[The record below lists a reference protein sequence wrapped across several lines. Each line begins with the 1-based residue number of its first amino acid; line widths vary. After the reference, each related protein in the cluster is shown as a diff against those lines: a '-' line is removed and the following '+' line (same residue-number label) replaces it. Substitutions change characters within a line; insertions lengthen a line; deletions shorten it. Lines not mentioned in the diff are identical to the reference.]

1 MRVLPHV
8 DDVGVSPGSVIAWQ
22 ALRRAGVVRS
32 ASLMV
37 PCAYYPM
44 ARDDVLADP
53 DQDMGVHITLTSEWS
68 PYRWRPLI
76 GARGGLTDSEGYMHR
91 RPEMVLA
98 NADEGAVAAEIEA
111 QIQQVLADG
120 LRPTHLD
127 AHMGTALLPPFVWAL
142 IGAGRQHGIPV
153 LCARDMGPLV
163 DIVNLPGFDAGYL
176 REVEAEVSAA
186 GWPVFDRFLIEFC
199 PEGVEAEVHYARVVS
214 EGAPGGLNYL
224 AMHADTGEGL
234 QHFAPHHEAPRRK
247 EYALFSKPE
256 SRAVFG
262 AGEIV
267 DWRDLSGQRD

>member
-8 DDVGVSPGSVIAWQ
+8 DDVGVSPGSVIAWA

-37 PCAYYPM
+37 PCAWYPM
-44 ARDDVLADP
+44 ARDDVLAEP

-68 PYRWRPLI
+68 AYRWRPMI
-76 GARGGLTDSEGYMHR
+76 GARGGLVDSEGYMHR

-98 NADEGAVAAEIEA
+98 EADEGAVAAEIEA

-120 LRPTHLD
+120 IRPTHLD

-142 IGAGRQHGIPV
+142 IGAGRRHGIPV

-163 DIVNLPGFDAGYL
+163 DIVKLPGFDAGYL

-199 PEGVEAEVHYARVVS
+199 PEGVEAAEHYGRVVS

-247 EYALFSKPE
+247 EYELFRNAGSE
-256 SRAVFG
+256 AVFG
-262 AGEIV
+262 NADIV
-267 DWRDLSGQRD
+267 DWRQL